1 MAVVFAVLVSGA
13 AGRRAGSAVG
23 QRFACEL
30 GADRLDFVFV
40 YFGVGQ
46 VSFVGFAVVLLAGLG
61 RGVADDFGDDF
72 ARSD

>member
-1 MAVVFAVLVSGA
+1 M
-13 AGRRAGSAVG
+13 
-23 QRFACEL
+23 
-30 GADRLDFVFV
+30 